1 MSELKPCPFC
11 GGEAELCY
19 SEVDTFCRK
28 CNVMQETELWNTR
41 PIEDALNARITEL
54 EQELNTT
61 DGLLK
66 EATETIGAVVACC
79 TYNSNDDAKIGIYGI
94 DQKAFT
100 RIDQFITHYNDAVSA
115 GKVSVDVKRELTD
128 AEIEELGAQEAERK
142 EFCPNC
148 EAETPCT
155 HEAEL
160 FVCDICGED
169 FAKYIVSRNCNVS
182 DVSMTRDVLID
193 IKTPRSIE
201 NNNPDYYKDDV
212 GKWIP
217 IASGRL
223 PEKFQECIVLD
234 KNKRVHNWIHDDA
247 LLPLFAQYTHWM
259 PLPELPEEVK

>member
-1 MSELKPCPFC
+1 MNRDELKLILEQHRSLDCKIAQL
-11 GGEAELCY
+11 EAEL
-19 SEVDTFCRK
+19 K
-28 CNVMQETELWNTR
+28 
-41 PIEDALNARITEL
+41 ITDE
-54 EQELNTT
+54 
-61 DGLLK
+61 LLK

-115 GKVSVDVKRELTD
+115 GKVSVDVKRDLS
-128 AEIEELGAQEAERK
+128 EIRK

-160 FVCDICGED
+160 YVCDICGED
-169 FAKYIVSRNCNVS
+169 FAKYIVSRYCNVS
-182 DVSMTRDVLID
+182 DVSMTQDILTP
-193 IKTPRSIE
+193 IKTSQSNE
-201 NNNPDYYKDDV
+201 NTNPDYYKHDAV
-212 GKWIP
+212 SWIS
-217 IASGRL
+217 IANGRL

-259 PLPELPEEVK
+259 PLPQPPEEE